1 VGKEQGLGGSGGKA
15 VSPGSIIV
23 ASKEQVSCDLDGE
36 AAILNLK
43 DGVYYG
49 LDSVGATVW
58 QCVQQP
64 RRFAEIRDAILD
76 EYEIDSQQCER
87 DLGAVLSDLAAC
99 GLVDVTDAETA

>member
-15 VSPGSIIV
+15 ISPGSIIV

-49 LDSVGATVW
+49 LDEVGAAVWKLVQVPRTVGEVRNALMDEYEVDQA
-58 QCVQQP
+58 QCEQDLLTLLSELAAV
-64 RRFAEIRDAILD
+64 RLVEIRDGPN
-76 EYEIDSQQCER
+76 Q
-87 DLGAVLSDLAAC
+87 
-99 GLVDVTDAETA
+99 